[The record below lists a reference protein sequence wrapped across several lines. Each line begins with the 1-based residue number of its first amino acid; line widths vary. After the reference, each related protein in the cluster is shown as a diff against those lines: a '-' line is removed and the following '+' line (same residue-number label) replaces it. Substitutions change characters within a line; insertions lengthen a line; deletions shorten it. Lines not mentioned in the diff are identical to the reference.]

1 MGGIMSS
8 CAKPSCLPVRISDE
22 AECGTEADSAGKV
35 VVRMRP
41 EAERRLREGFQR
53 RVDEQSSRYAGQLAH
68 ARQQGARFE
77 CGEVA
82 GVFTAE
88 AGGEPTT
95 RTYVVALLPIAAL
108 PLVIALPATGIP
120 GTLQFLIAYP
130 FLAGAWIGLGF
141 WLGREPKRRVW
152 LYAFTE
158 GFMLLDGPGDAMPV
172 LWSQVTGVGPV
183 WTNTYLPGDEDH
195 PRPVLSAYRLRL
207 ADGRVQDISSSLKN
221 VQDPYG
227 EMGQLFRGL
236 SPGVVG
242 KTMPRLP
249 TIGEVIATYAGVK

>member
-1 MGGIMSS
+1 
-8 CAKPSCLPVRISDE
+8 
-22 AECGTEADSAGKV
+22 
-35 VVRMRP
+35 MRP

-53 RVDEQSSRYAGQLAH
+53 RVDEESSRCAAQLAH
-68 ARQQGARFE
+68 ARQQAARFE

-82 GVFTAE
+82 GVFSAQ
-88 AGGEPTT
+88 AGGEPTA
-95 RTYVVALLPIAAL
+95 RTYVVALLPLAAL

-120 GTLQFLIAYP
+120 GALQLLAAYP

-141 WLGREPKRRVW
+141 LLGREPKRQVW

-158 GFMLLDGPGDAMPV
+158 GFMLLDGPAGGAMPV
-172 LWSQVTGVGPV
+172 PWSQVTGVSPV
-183 WTNTYLPGDEDH
+183 WTNTYRPGDEDH

-207 ADGRVQDISSSLKN
+207 ADGRVREISRSFKN

-236 SPGVVG
+236 APGIVG

-249 TIGEVIATYAGVK
+249 TIADVIDTYARA